1 MCSNKVL
8 WIIIICFFAA
18 FIANLSVSTC
28 WMCHLEK
35 NTLLFWVLQPDI
47 FFFNKKTANFL
58 WKTKIFIFPFIS
70 NKAKLFGFLSKE
82 TGKLSCPSSSPNKAN
97 LFQIHPQKRMF
108 FVVFWTDSLCFI
120 RESWINN
127 EILNVSIVYQNKT
140 SSLQTNFHSS
150 ININELKK
158 DLLKEK
164 LLDCT
169 KKQTIRRVF
178 V

>member
-35 NTLLFWVLQPDI
+35 ILYCFGYYNQIYSFLTKKQLI
-47 FFFNKKTANFL
+47 FFEKPKFL
-58 WKTKIFIFPFIS
+58 FS
-70 NKAKLFGFLSKE
+70 L
-82 TGKLSCPSSSPNKAN
+82 
-97 LFQIHPQKRMF
+97 LFQIKPNCLDFYQKKPENFRAHLQAQTKQICSKYTHKRGCF

-158 DLLKEK
+158 DLLKES
-164 LLDCT
+164 
-169 KKQTIRRVF
+169 F
-178 V
+178 